1 MSDEIIRVSNNTVR
15 LCCNKKGCPTVADIG
30 NGMVEITDDFGN
42 KIQVKKEEA
51 VLLSDGVRTLNGEKL
66 LLG

>member
-1 MSDEIIRVSNNTVR
+1 MNETTVK
-15 LCCNKKGCPTVADIG
+15 LCCNGRGCPTVSDIG
-30 NGMVEITDDFGN
+30 NGMVEITDDNGN